1 MANELLDKAN
11 NVKHLLQQTLDEEI
25 GPIRDGV
32 AETKTA
38 TAEART
44 IIDRLVSE
52 VQALRE
58 KNKQIELALNRPG
71 VGGYD
76 SPEVLRDRRRAEG
89 KSAYNKACYY
99 GGVSHLTPE
108 ERKYIRLDSEVQN
121 LDPSGMKV
129 QHGGNGEE
137 YKTMYGSLA
146 ESGGFLMTPEVAT
159 ELIESIILVS
169 DMRSLVNVRQT
180 AKPWVSIR
188 KRTQTT
194 SAVRIA
200 EQAARTE
207 TQNLKFGM
215 VQIFPYESYALS
227 VITRQD
233 LDDSELDLA
242 AYLNKDFAIQFAK
255 LVGAEILNGLGAG
268 AGQCH
273 GLLQDAAIIAA
284 AQTSTNSTL
293 SSLTSFSYADLATL
307 VTSIKTG
314 YRKGASWIAETQT
327 LGLLMGM
334 TTTIGTPLIPA
345 WTSGPPTMFGYPI
358 YEMPDMPAVA
368 AGNLAIGFGNWNT
381 TYTFVERTQ
390 VSVQVLVEYYA
401 NLAAVGYM
409 AYYRFGGTVALSEAC
424 NFLKIHA

>member
-1 MANELLDKAN
+1 MPNDLLDKTN
-11 NVKHLLQQTLDEEI
+11 NVKHILEQVLAEEI
-25 GPIRDGV
+25 GPIRDGI

-38 TAEART
+38 TGEART
-44 IIDRLVSE
+44 IIDKLVDE
-52 VQALRE
+52 IKELRA
-58 KNKQIELALNRPG
+58 KNQKIELALNRPG

-76 SPEVLRDRRRAEG
+76 SPEVLKERRKLEG
-89 KSAYNKACYY
+89 KAAYNKACIN
-99 GGVSHLTPE
+99 GGISHLSE
-108 ERKYIRLDSEVQN
+108 AERKYIRLDSEANIMSGQN
-121 LDPSGMKV
+121 V
-129 QHGGNGEE
+129 AHGSNGEE

-424 NFLKIHA
+424 NFLKIHS